1 MFFFIREREV
11 LLGDVSTDVVKSE
24 SRVDSR
30 NLHCRTS
37 SKDSTSET
45 ARERKDRAQRERS
58 PVMTFSRKLSFI
70 MRMRALMDGHW
81 RAIRAMLL
89 AEGEGFVSP
98 AQLGNSRAWPAS
110 CCRESTTQL
119 RREDM
124 VRRSAQ
130 LYS

>member
-1 MFFFIREREV
+1 MFFFIRERET

-37 SKDSTSET
+37 SKDTTSET

-70 MRMRALMDGHW
+70 MRM
-81 RAIRAMLL
+81 
-89 AEGEGFVSP
+89 
-98 AQLGNSRAWPAS
+98 
-110 CCRESTTQL
+110 
-119 RREDM
+119 
-124 VRRSAQ
+124 
-130 LYS
+130 

>member
-1 MFFFIREREV
+1 MFFFIRERET

-30 NLHCRTS
+30 YLHCRTS

-45 ARERKDRAQRERS
+45 ARERKDRAQTERERS

-81 RAIRAMLL
+81 RGYVIA
-89 AEGEGFVSP
+89 GFLWKAKDSFH
-98 AQLGNSRAWPAS
+98 QLSLETLELGLGQQAVVENPRLSSVEKTW
-110 CCRESTTQL
+110 
-119 RREDM
+119 
-124 VRRSAQ
+124 
-130 LYS
+130 

>member
-1 MFFFIREREV
+1 M
-11 LLGDVSTDVVKSE
+11 STDVVKSE

-37 SKDSTSET
+37 SKDSTTEI

-89 AEGEGFVSP
+89 AVYFGRRRIRFAS
-98 AQLGNSRAWPAS
+98 SAWKLSSLAS
-110 CCRESTTQL
+110 KLLSIQL

>member
-1 MFFFIREREV
+1 MFFFIRERET
-11 LLGDVSTDVVKSE
+11 LLGDVSIDVVKSE

-37 SKDSTSET
+37 SKDSMSEI

-89 AEGEGFVSP
+89 AVYFGRRRIRFAS
-98 AQLGNSRAWPAS
+98 SAWKLSSLAS
-110 CCRESTTQL
+110 KLLSIQL